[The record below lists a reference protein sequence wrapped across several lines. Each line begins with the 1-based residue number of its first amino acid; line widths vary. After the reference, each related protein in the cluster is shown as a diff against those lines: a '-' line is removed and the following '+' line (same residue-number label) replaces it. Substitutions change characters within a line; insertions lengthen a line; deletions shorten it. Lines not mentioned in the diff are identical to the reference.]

1 MTQQHNSSPFSTGA
15 GAASLFNLDLIRKYD
30 QAGPRYTSYPTAPMF
45 NENVNA
51 DAYTQTLKRA
61 AESDAPLSLYV
72 HIPFCDTV
80 CYYCG
85 CFKIVTKNREFTP
98 PYIEHL
104 EKEMDMVA
112 ALVGKRR
119 KVTQLHWGGGTP
131 TFLNDNEIRRLFHGL
146 RERFNFADDDEGEY
160 SIEIDPREC
169 GPDTIQVLR
178 EVGFNR
184 LSMGVQDIDPIVQK
198 AVNRIQPI
206 ETTRRVIEDARKAG
220 FYSVSID
227 LMYGLPLQTMERF
240 DATLDRV
247 IELSPDRIALFNY
260 AHLPHMFMPQRR
272 INEADIPAPE
282 VKLAILEHTIDKLLA
297 AGYVFIGMDHFAK
310 PDDEMAVALREGNL
324 QRNFQGYS
332 THADADMIGFGISS
346 IGFIEGSYFQNGKDL
361 QTYYQLLEN
370 GEFPIQRGYNLTDE
384 DHLRRFVIMRLMCD
398 FGLDFPMVEKQ
409 FDIDFKAHFA
419 EELSDL
425 LPMQEDGLLKLHD
438 NGMTVL
444 PAGRM
449 LIRNIAMQF
458 DEHLRRKKDE
468 VRFSKV
474 I

>member
-1 MTQQHNSSPFSTGA
+1 MSNSSNDTPRPQA
-15 GAASLFNLDLIRKYD
+15 GGVPVFDTALIKKYD
-30 QAGPRYTSYPTAPMF
+30 KAGPRYTSYPTAPMF
-45 NENVNA
+45 HENINA
-51 DAYTQTLKRA
+51 ETYSETLKRA
-61 AESDAPLSLYV
+61 ATSDTPLSLYV

-98 PYIEHL
+98 PYLDHL

-112 ALVGKRR
+112 ALVGKKRQ
-119 KVTQLHWGGGTP
+119 VTQLHWGGGTP
-131 TFLNDNEIRRLFHGL
+131 TFLNDNEIRRLFSGL
-146 RERFNFADDDEGEY
+146 RERFNFADEGEY

-169 GPDTIQVLR
+169 GPNTIRVLR

-184 LSMGVQDIDPIVQK
+184 LSMGVQDIDPVVQK

-206 ETTRRVIEDARKAG
+206 EITRRVIEDARKEG
-220 FYSVSID
+220 FYSISID

-240 DATLDRV
+240 DATLDQV

-282 VKLAILEHTIDKLLA
+282 TKLAILEHSINKLLA

-310 PDDEMAVALREGNL
+310 PDDEMAVALREGKL

-346 IGFIEGSYFQNGKDL
+346 IGFIEGSYFQNEKDQQL
-361 QTYYQLLEN
+361 YYQKLED
-370 GEFPIQRGYNLTDE
+370 GEFPIQRGYTLTDE

-398 FGLDFPMVEKQ
+398 FGLDFSMVEKA
-409 FDIDFKAHFA
+409 FGIDFKAHFTG
-419 EELSDL
+419 ELSDL
-425 LPMQEDGLLKLHD
+425 IPMQEDGLLKLTD
-438 NGMTVL
+438 RGFSVL
-444 PAGRM
+444 PAGRL
-449 LIRNIAMQF
+449 LIRNIAMVF
-458 DEHLRRKKDE
+458 DEHLRKKQEE